1 MSSFWLKITAVILM
15 LIDHIGVLFFPHNMV
30 LRYIGRVSFPIFA
43 FQIIK
48 GFEHTKSRE
57 KYILRMLILTLV
69 AQIPSFLFIKTA
81 VPNAT
86 FSLNIGATFTVGLLL
101 LYIIEE
107 VKPWAFKIPLF
118 ALITAITLF
127 IPFEYG
133 WFGISLILILYLFK
147 DSKIVLGFVYACL
160 LGLYCYSK
168 KSLFPLP
175 AICAL
180 LPIFLYNEKQGP
192 KAKYLFYIFYPV
204 HFIILLAIRS
214 LIA

>member
-15 LIDHIGVLFFPHNMV
+15 LIDHIGLLFFPAK
-30 LRYIGRVSFPIFA
+30 LLFRYIGRISFPIFA

-57 KYILRMLILTLV
+57 KYILRMLLLTII
-69 AQIPSFLFIKTA
+69 AQIPSIMFLKVA
-81 VPNAT
+81 VPNAA

-101 LYIIEE
+101 LYVIEE
-107 VKPWAFKIPLF
+107 VNPWAFKIPLF

-180 LPIFLYNEKQGP
+180 LPIFLYNGKQGP
-192 KAKYLFYIFYPV
+192 KVKYLFYTFYPV

-214 LIA
+214 VIA